1 MKNKGI
7 WLGIGAYACWGVLP
21 IFWKAIQDVPAVQIV
36 AHRLAWSLVFLTIVL
51 TLRSGW
57 SGMLSALNRRNLMIY
72 SAAAVLLTLNWL
84 VYIWGVNAG
93 FIVETSL
100 GYFINPLV
108 SVLLGVIF
116 MRERL
121 SPAKWI
127 PVGLAAIGVI
137 YLTISYGS
145 LPWISLALAFT
156 FGLYGLFKKLSPL
169 GSLNG
174 LTLET
179 GVLFVPAVL
188 YLVYLETQGTGAF
201 GHIPFWQNVL
211 LALSGVVTAVPL
223 LLFAGAARSIP
234 LSTVGLL
241 QYIAPTLQFIL
252 GVFVYN
258 EPFTLEKLVGYAIIW
273 LALLIFSVGGVYER
287 NRYLVAGR
295 QHAVHSK

>member
-7 WLGIGAYACWGVLP
+7 WLGICAYAVWGVLP
-21 IFWKAIQDVPAVQIV
+21 IFWKAIQEVPAGQIV
-36 AHRLAWSLVFLTIVL
+36 AHRLAWSLVFLAVVL
-51 TLRSGW
+51 TFRSGW
-57 SGMLSALNRRNLMIY
+57 SGVTSALNRRNLIIY
-72 SAAAVLLTLNWL
+72 SAAAVLLTVNWL
-84 VYIWGVNAG
+84 IYIWGVNAG

-108 SVLLGVIF
+108 SVLFGVAFLG
-116 MRERL
+116 ERL

-127 PVGLAAIGVI
+127 PVGLAGIGVI

-145 LPWISLALAFT
+145 LPWISLALAFS

-174 LTLET
+174 LALET

-188 YLVYLETQGTGAF
+188 YLVFLETQGTGAF
-201 GHIPFWQNVL
+201 GHVPLWQNAL
-211 LALSGVVTAVPL
+211 LVLSGVLTAVPL

-234 LSTVGLL
+234 LSTLGLL

-252 GVFVYN
+252 GVFVYD
-258 EPFTLEKLVGYAIIW
+258 EPFTLERLVGFAIIW
-273 LALLIFSVGGVYER
+273 LALLIFSIGGVYER
-287 NRYLVAGR
+287 SRHLAPGH